1 MITRNHM
8 QHFAR
13 LYFWTLATTF
23 ILWSASAPV
32 GAQTLDGFERERG
45 RTQLNTIKNEIKK
58 NYYDP
63 TFHGM
68 DVDARF
74 KAADDKI
81 KQATSVG
88 QMYAIIAQAV
98 LDLNDSHTFY
108 IPPERAARFNYG
120 WQMQMIG
127 NRCYVVAIK
136 PGSDAEAKGLKP
148 GDMIQSVSGFTPTRD
163 TLWKMLYFFNV
174 LRPQPGLHLEVV
186 SPNGSA
192 RQVDVMA
199 KITPLKGMIDL
210 TNASDFGDLIREIEA
225 EDRMT
230 RHHYIEMGDDLFIW
244 KMPEFNLSSGDVD
257 TMMDKVKKHK
267 GLLLDLR
274 GNPGGAEDTLK
285 RMLGYFCD
293 HDMNVGEIKGRKET
307 KPFIA
312 KTRGGD
318 AYKGKLVVLID
329 SSSGSSAEIFARMI
343 QMEKRGTVIGDRS
356 AGAVMR
362 ARGENYQLGEG
373 HAIFYGVNVTNA
385 DLVMTDGK
393 SLERLGVT
401 PDEAL
406 LPTAADLAAKRD
418 PVLARAAAILGVKL
432 EPEKAGVMFPIEW
445 RR

>member
-1 MITRNHM
+1 MITRNYM

-13 LYFWTLATTF
+13 LSLWTLAITLT
-23 ILWSASAPV
+23 LWSVSAPV
-32 GAQTLDGFERERG
+32 GAQTLDSFERERG
-45 RTQLNTIKNEIKK
+45 RTMLNTIKNEIKK

-63 TFHGM
+63 AFHGM

-81 KQATSVG
+81 KQATSLG
-88 QMYAIIAQAV
+88 QVFAIIAQAL

-108 IPPERAARFNYG
+108 IPPDRAARFNYG

-127 NRCYVVAIK
+127 NHCYVVAVQ
-136 PGSDAEAKGLKP
+136 PSSDAEAKGLKP
-148 GDMIQSVSGFTPTRD
+148 GDMIQSVSGFTPTRNN
-163 TLWKMLYFFNV
+163 LINILYLFNV
-174 LRPQPGLHLEVV
+174 LRPQPGLHVEVV

-192 RQVDVMA
+192 RQLDVMA
-199 KITPLKGMIDL
+199 KVTPLKRIVDL
-210 TNASDFGDLIREIEA
+210 RDAADFGDMIREAEA

-230 RHHYIEMGDDLFIW
+230 RHRYIEMGEDLFIW
-244 KMPEFNLSSGDVD
+244 KMPEFNLSSAGVD

-267 GLLLDLR
+267 GLILDLR

-293 HDMNVGEIKGRKET
+293 HDMNVGEIKRRKET

-329 SSSGSSAEIFARMI
+329 SDSGSSAEIFARMM

-362 ARGENYQLGEG
+362 AQGFSYELGEG
-373 HAIFYGVNVTNA
+373 HAIAYGVSITDA
-385 DLVMTDGK
+385 DVIMTDGK

-418 PVLARAAAILGVKL
+418 PVFARAAAILGVKL

-445 RR
+445 RK